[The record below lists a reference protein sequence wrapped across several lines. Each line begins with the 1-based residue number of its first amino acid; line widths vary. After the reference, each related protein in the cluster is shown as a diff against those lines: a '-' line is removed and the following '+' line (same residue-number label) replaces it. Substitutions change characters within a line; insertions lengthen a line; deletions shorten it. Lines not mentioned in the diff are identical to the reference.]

1 MKTLS
6 IILLSVGLMLTVNT
20 SAQAITFDFDGLVPS
35 ITDGSDFD
43 PLLFDTESIFAGMD
57 ERIDRVSVM
66 QGDWGQNGRFFRLR
80 GYHFAD
86 LVFEFA
92 VFARQTEFGEAPMA
106 PEGLHIDDM
115 GFDIPGMD
123 WNPPTPQDNPVPTP
137 EPATLMLLGSG
148 LLGVGWTT
156 RKAKKKLS

>member
-6 IILLSVGLMLTVNT
+6 IILLSVGLILTVNT

-35 ITDGSDFD
+35 ITDGSDFN
-43 PLLFDTESIFAGMD
+43 PLLFDTDDIFAGLD
-57 ERIDRVSVM
+57 ERIDRVSIM

-92 VFARQTEFGEAPMA
+92 VLTRPTGLAEEPMA
-106 PEGLHIDDM
+106 PVGLHIDDM
-115 GFDIPGMD
+115 GFDIPGLD
-123 WNPPTPQDNPVPTP
+123 WDTPTPQNHPVPTP

-156 RKAKKKLS
+156 RKAKKELG